1 MKAPKSTALS
11 VDSYKGV
18 RDFYP
23 EDQALQKYIFD
34 TWAKVAERF
43 GYNRYDASILEPS
56 ELYHAKSGEELVNE
70 QTYSFL
76 DRGGREVTLRPEM
89 TPTVARM
96 IAAKKRELG
105 FPARWYSI
113 PNLFR
118 YERPQRGRLRE
129 HWQLNVDVFGIASV
143 EADIEVISIAD
154 ALLKEFGA
162 SAADFEIR
170 ISSRKLLN
178 ALFTSWYEF
187 NDEQSLRMQKLID
200 RKAKI
205 SPEEFDTEAEKIV
218 GKAFK
223 FLNLGKKDAEYEEAM
238 AIPNIREAKQE
249 LDQVLETLKK
259 RGITNVMYDET
270 IIRGFDY
277 YTGIV
282 FEVFDTNPKNNRSI
296 FGGGRYD
303 DLLKIFGEGK
313 VPTVGF
319 GVGDVTMRDFL
330 DVQNLLPHYTSTTEI
345 MVCVMDNEFNESAN
359 KIAHGLR
366 SAGINVSVN
375 YSEKKIGDQIKSAD
389 KQSVPYIIV
398 VGPVEAGGSTFNIK
412 RLSDSTEITT
422 TLEETAKI
430 INFVK

>member
-1 MKAPKSTALS
+1 MTAPKSTKLS
-11 VDSYKGV
+11 TDSYKGV

-23 EDQALQKYIFD
+23 EDQAIQQYIFD
-34 TWAKVAERF
+34 KWSKVAEKF
-43 GYNRYDASILEPS
+43 GYNRYDASILEPT
-56 ELYHAKSGEELVNE
+56 ELYHAKSGEEMVNE
-70 QTYSFL
+70 QTYSFV
-76 DRGGREVTLRPEM
+76 DRGDREVTLRPEM

-96 IAAKKRELG
+96 IAAKKRDLG

-143 EADIEVISIAD
+143 EADIEIISMAD

-162 SAADFEIR
+162 SAADFTIK

-178 ALFTSWYEF
+178 SLFSGWYEF
-187 NDEQSLRMQKLID
+187 SDEQSMRMQKLID
-200 RKAKI
+200 KKAKM
-205 SPEEFDTEAEKIV
+205 SPEDFDTEAEKIV

-223 FLNLGKKDAEYEEAM
+223 FLNLGKKSGEYEEAM

-249 LDQVLETLKK
+249 LDTVIETLKK
-259 RGITNVMYDET
+259 RGISNVEYDET

-282 FEVFDTNPKNNRSI
+282 FEVFDTNPKNNRSL

-303 DLLKIFGEGK
+303 ELLKIFGEEK

-319 GVGDVTMRDFL
+319 GVGDVTMKDFL
-330 DVQNLLPHYTSTTEI
+330 EVHNLLPKYISSTEI
-345 MVCVMDNEFNESAN
+345 MICVMDNEFNDAAN
-359 KIAHGLR
+359 ATAEGLR
-366 SAGINVSVN
+366 KSGINVAIN
-375 YSEKKIGDQIKSAD
+375 YSEKKIGDQIKSAN
-389 KQSVPYIIV
+389 KQSIPYIIV
-398 VGPVEAGGSTFNIK
+398 IGPVEAEGNTFNIK
-412 RLSDSTEITT
+412 RLSDSLEITT
-422 TLEETAKI
+422 TLAETAKI
-430 INFVK
+430 INFIK